1 MRNAGLGL
9 LAALALASPALAALA
24 APAAAPAAFQGW
36 WVGQEAACAAWA
48 DDSQVEIGPRHI
60 RFYAGEG
67 PITRVERRGRRE
79 IVIHALIRSGED
91 DSREATAVRFRL
103 SPDGRQLTEIGE
115 DSSFARKRCPGTP

>member
-9 LAALALASPALAALA
+9 MAALAFASPALAA
-24 APAAAPAAFQGW
+24 PAATPSAFQGW

-48 DDSQVEIGPRHI
+48 DDSQVEIGARHI

-67 PITRVERRGRRE
+67 PITRVERRGRRG

-91 DSREATAVRFRL
+91 GSSEDTAVRYRL

-115 DSSFARKRCPGTP
+115 DNSFVRKRCPGTP